1 MQMIEN
7 LAAQAK
13 ERLAGAIART
23 QKLNID
29 LAIDAPRR
37 RSDDEDAIAHV
48 DGFIAVVGHEKHGGT
63 AIFPEPEHFVL
74 HPHAREGV
82 ERAERFIEQKHF
94 GVIDQCA
101 CESNA
106 LGHAPGKMMWIRI
119 AKRF

>member
-1 MQMIEN
+1 MFEN
-7 LAAQAK
+7 LAAEPE

-29 LAIDAPRR
+29 LAINAPRR
-37 RSDDEDAIAHV
+37 RSHDEDAIAHV
-48 DGFIAVVGHEKHGGT
+48 DGFVDVVGHEKHGAT
-63 AIFPEPEHFVL
+63 AIFPESEHFGL
-74 HPHAREGV
+74 HPHARERV
-82 ERAERFIEQKHF
+82 KRAERFIEQKHF